1 MGSPTFWGGV
11 RRRGSAQPLCPSCPP
26 PLLSSLDCGRPA
38 GRDGA
43 SPRGSSAPAMRGL
56 CAPPSAP
63 SVSVC
68 PCRDRAVTAGG
79 SDGVRRGWGRDER
92 SGAGAPLPLPDGR
105 SPESQLYP
113 GCIQSS
119 TASRAREGSAPLL
132 CTETSPGALLLVGNG
147 GMSCHSSNR
156 LVVCKLRGLRG
167 QNHVRNWKTVPSIE
181 VVAYARLMEV
191 QVLYVH
197 EVLQVV

>member
-119 TASRAREGSAPLL
+119 TASRAREGSAPQL
-132 CTETSPGALLLVGNG
+132 CTETSPGAQSPDGESSAQEGRGAVGAHPEG
-147 GMSCHSSNR
+147 HRSDPRDGTPPCEDR
-156 LVVCKLRGLRG
+156 LRAGAVQMEKRRLWGELRAAI
-167 QNHVRNWKTVPSIE
+167 SI
-181 VVAYARLMEV
+181 
-191 QVLYVH
+191 
-197 EVLQVV
+197 